1 MVLLMKSAEEQ
12 RTKSYVRP
20 IKSHC
25 TYLVQGRRTNHIVN
39 CLARTIKYWW
49 HRVSK
54 SKFGTRKT
62 YKPHSELSGVSKSKF
77 TGVAAEF

>member
-12 RTKSYVRP
+12 RTKSYERP

-25 TYLVQGRRTNHIVN
+25 TYLVKGRRTNHKVD
-39 CLARTIKYWW
+39 CLVRNIKRWW
-49 HRVSK
+49 HR
-54 SKFGTRKT
+54 
-62 YKPHSELSGVSKSKF
+62 VSKSKF